1 MEMERHWQHLYRGPF
16 RRGGPVLMSA
26 SAGIDMALWDIKGK
40 ALGVPVY
47 QLIGGKCREKVRAY
61 GGGATPPWVNYGQP
75 GSDKGVEDLVP
86 FLEQWDAEEWAASLP
101 DWSGEPHCPTWGGF
115 TCHKVCYLPACM
127 VAGVEKPIVLNAC
140 VAAFAALRK
149 KVGDGVDLAMDLH
162 GRASPATA
170 RALVA
175 KLAPYDPMFI
185 EEPILG
191 DDLPTLVNL
200 QNLSTV
206 PIATGERL
214 YTRWEFQDIIA
225 ASAVQIV
232 QPDIITSGGIWE
244 LRKIAAQAESRE
256 IGIAPHMPYGPISFI
271 ACLHLAAATPNHVIQ
286 EGGGNIAVS
295 KDCACHHP
303 TRWVPEPFDDVF
315 RSEQSALW
323 VRRLTPPLPVVGLRP
338 HRAAD
343 HAAGGVRRGA
353 GQARAGLRA

>member
-1 MEMERHWQHLYRGPF
+1 MTTMTTPYHDPRQDNGIVGWGEASYGGRDRAAGVAVEEASRYLIGTDPMEMERHWQHLYRGPF

-244 LRKIAAQAESRE
+244 LRKIAAQAETRNIS
-256 IGIAPHMPYGPISFI
+256 IAPHCPYGPVSLV
-271 ACLHLAAATPNHVIQ
+271 ASLHLDTVTPNFLIQ
-286 EGGGNIAVS
+286 GEHSLQTAV
-295 KDCACHHP
+295 
-303 TRWVPEPFDDVF
+303 
-315 RSEQSALW
+315 L
-323 VRRLTPPLPVVGLRP
+323 
-338 HRAAD
+338 
-343 HAAGGVRRGA
+343 
-353 GQARAGLRA
+353 AGLLSR

>member
-1 MEMERHWQHLYRGPF
+1 MQPYCA
-16 RRGGPVLMSA
+16 RRST
-26 SAGIDMALWDIKGK
+26 
-40 ALGVPVY
+40 GV
-47 QLIGGKCREKVRAY
+47 I
-61 GGGATPPWVNYGQP
+61 
-75 GSDKGVEDLVP
+75 
-86 FLEQWDAEEWAASLP
+86 AEEWAASLP

-206 PIATGERL
+206 PI
-214 YTRWEFQDIIA
+214 
-225 ASAVQIV
+225 V
-232 QPDIITSGGIWE
+232 
-244 LRKIAAQAESRE
+244 SR
-256 IGIAPHMPYGPISFI
+256 HD
-271 ACLHLAAATPNHVIQ
+271 T
-286 EGGGNIAVS
+286 
-295 KDCACHHP
+295 
-303 TRWVPEPFDDVF
+303 
-315 RSEQSALW
+315 
-323 VRRLTPPLPVVGLRP
+323 
-338 HRAAD
+338 
-343 HAAGGVRRGA
+343 AGV
-353 GQARAGLRA
+353 